1 MGTWINNN
9 NSILCA
15 KIGNFGRPHSD
26 DSQDTANPRLIALVE
41 SSSASVAGQTTN
53 RSRWSWT
60 FRCRIRCLSTVPG
73 PQLNTESITLRQAG
87 RRNVQKALLLS
98 QNTEYQN
105 RIKIG
110 KRRLQAQANNLII
123 GHRGWIN
130 LSFGTKDNLLAAV
143 PWYCCSLQ
151 SAPWL
156 CDLRSVQKSICQ
168 QKGQSFV
175 LLPLLMMV
183 WMIITRN
190 GYTRD

>member
-1 MGTWINNN
+1 MIRKTRRTRDWLPWSSLLLPLLLAKPQIDRGDRGPFDAESGAFQLYLVLNLTLNPL
-9 NSILCA
+9 LC
-15 KIGNFGRPHSD
+15 G
-26 DSQDTANPRLIALVE
+26 
-41 SSSASVAGQTTN
+41 
-53 RSRWSWT
+53 
-60 FRCRIRCLSTVPG
+60 
-73 PQLNTESITLRQAG
+73 RQAG
-87 RRNVQKALLLS
+87 RRNVQEALLLS

-156 CDLRSVQKSICQ
+156 CDLRSVQKSICK